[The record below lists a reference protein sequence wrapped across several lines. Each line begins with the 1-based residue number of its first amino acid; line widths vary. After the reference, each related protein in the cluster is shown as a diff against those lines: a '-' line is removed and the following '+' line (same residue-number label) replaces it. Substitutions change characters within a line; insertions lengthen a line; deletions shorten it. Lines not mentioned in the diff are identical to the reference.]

1 MRASKREGA
10 RAKKM
15 LISNAKHK
23 HKNRI
28 FSIIS
33 LRISVTAP
41 VNSGPGD
48 FQVLIAIFTNRFS
61 VGEHER
67 I

>member
-1 MRASKREGA
+1 
-10 RAKKM
+10 M

-41 VNSGPGD
+41 VNSGPED
-48 FQVLIAIFTNRFS
+48 SQVLIAIFTNRFS

-67 I
+67 M